1 MNFLKKWFVLCWNIR
16 GLNAKSKQLALMNA
30 INNSGCSVICLQETK
45 KEDFDLAFIK
55 ACCHTR
61 FDEYV
66 LSPRLVPLGGLLLFG
81 IARFFLVW

>member
-45 KEDFDLAFIK
+45 RRILIWLLLKLVVIVILMNMFL
-55 ACCHTR
+55 
-61 FDEYV
+61 Y
-66 LSPRLVPLGGLLLFG
+66 PQLVPLEG
-81 IARFFLVW
+81 

>member
-16 GLNAKSKQLALMNA
+16 GFNAKSKQLALMNA

-45 KEDFDLAFIK
+45 KEDFDMAFIK
-55 ACCHTR
+55 AWCPSR

-66 LSPRLVPLGGLLLFG
+66 FIPSTVLFFWYG
-81 IARFFLVW
+81 NAL